1 MSPAVIA
8 PATRSPN
15 YWRTPNQPGSSAQ
28 ESQTEMARQYLG
40 LLWEGLMVGLRLGLP
55 RCPGPPRPS
64 GEQPRRRRRLCSSI
78 PMLQRAIWTAVN
90 RTTSGFFYPIEE
102 AELGPVAGKRVLHLQ
117 CHFGSDTLKF
127 AQRGANA
134 VGLDFSADAIAA
146 ARRLAGELGLADR
159 AHFVLADLYNAPA
172 AIAEPAGF
180 DIVFVSCDLLAARHP
195 PMGRDRR
202 PFLEA
207 GRLFVPRRGASDG
220 DGIRRCGDIARR
232 APRLFRA
239 VSGARGGGHGADPR
253 LH

>member
-1 MSPAVIA
+1 MSPAVVA

-117 CHFGSDTLKF
+117 CHFRFRHPEIRSTRR
-127 AQRGANA
+127 QC
-134 VGLDFSADAIAA
+134 
-146 ARRLAGELGLADR
+146 RRL
-159 AHFVLADLYNAPA
+159 
-172 AIAEPAGF
+172 GF
-180 DIVFVSCDLLAARHP
+180 FRGC
-195 PMGRDRR
+195 DRR
-202 PFLEA
+202 CPA
-207 GRLFVPRRGASDG
+207 IGR
-220 DGIRRCGDIARR
+220 
-232 APRLFRA
+232 
-239 VSGARGGGHGADPR
+239 
-253 LH
+253 

>member
-1 MSPAVIA
+1 
-8 PATRSPN
+8 
-15 YWRTPNQPGSSAQ
+15 
-28 ESQTEMARQYLG
+28 MARQYLG

-117 CHFGSDTLKF
+117 CHFGSDTLKL

-134 VGLDFSADAIAA
+134 IGLDFSADAIAA

-159 AHFVLADLYNAPA
+159 TDFVLADLYNAPA

-180 DIVFVSCDLLAARHP
+180 DIVFVSWGAICWLPDIHRWAEIVAHFLRPGGFLYIAEAHPTAMVFHDAAILP
-195 PMGRDRR
+195 DGRPIWRTRR
-202 PFLEA
+202 WSWSRPTTTLMP
-207 GRLFVPRRGASDG
+207 PRRSITRPPIPGSTRWAISSPV
-220 DGIRRCGDIARR
+220 CCKQA
-232 APRLFRA
+232 
-239 VSGARGGGHGADPR
+239 
-253 LH
+253 